1 MASTEE
7 KLAAEPATDSEAET
21 PGYIELVDLEKTFSG
36 GRIVA
41 CENINI
47 SIGQSEFIVL
57 LGPSGCG
64 KTTTL
69 RSIAGLETP
78 DEGQIYID
86 GEEVTNKRP
95 KDRNLAFVFQSIALF
110 PHKTVRENI
119 RFGLDMKT
127 NLPKDEKN
135 QKVENAAEILGIE
148 ELLDRKPSELSG
160 GQQQRVSLGRAM
172 VMDPDAFLL
181 DEPFAALDAKLKD
194 MMETE
199 VKELQRN
206 LETSMIFVT
215 HDQEEAMTLGDR
227 IIVMDDGRIQQIGE
241 PYEIYNNPENIFI
254 SQFIG
259 SPTTNIFDCTIRRD
273 GDGDGLSVEHDLFSV
288 DLSDRDVRLNVEDG
302 QTVELGIRPEH
313 LDIDSGSSRFNAEV
327 MLVEPKGTN
336 DVVHL
341 EAGEYEFKSYP
352 PQNEIKNDRGEVTV
366 DFDPEDIWIF
376 EASGERIL

>member
-1 MASTEE
+1 MASTE
-7 KLAAEPATDSEAET
+7 KKPVAETAEGSEADASA
-21 PGYIELVDLEKTFSG
+21 YIELVDLKKTFDG

-41 CENINI
+41 CVDINI

-78 DEGQIYID
+78 DEGTICID
-86 GEEVTNKRP
+86 GQEVTNKRP

-127 NLPKDEKN
+127 DLPRDKKN
-135 QKVENAAEILGIE
+135 GKVEDAAGILGIE

-206 LETSMIFVT
+206 LQTSMIFVT
-215 HDQEEAMTLGDR
+215 HDQEEALTLGDR
-227 IIVMDDGRIQQIGE
+227 IIVMNDGRIQQIGE
-241 PYEIYNNPENIFI
+241 PYKIYNNPENIFV

-259 SPTTNIFDCTIRRD
+259 SPTTNIFDCTIRD
-273 GDGDGLSVEHDLFSV
+273 SAEGLSAEHELFSV
-288 DLSDRDVRLNVEDG
+288 DLIDRDVRLDVEDG
-302 QTVELGIRPEH
+302 QSVELGIRPEH
-313 LDIDSGSSRFNAEV
+313 LDLDSGSSRFVAEV
-327 MLVEPKGTN
+327 VLVEPEGTN

-341 EAGEYEFKSYP
+341 EASEYELKAYP
-352 PQNEIKNDRGEVTV
+352 PQNEIHNDSGEVTV
-366 DFDPEDIWIF
+366 DFEPEDIWIF
-376 EASGERIL
+376 DASGERIL